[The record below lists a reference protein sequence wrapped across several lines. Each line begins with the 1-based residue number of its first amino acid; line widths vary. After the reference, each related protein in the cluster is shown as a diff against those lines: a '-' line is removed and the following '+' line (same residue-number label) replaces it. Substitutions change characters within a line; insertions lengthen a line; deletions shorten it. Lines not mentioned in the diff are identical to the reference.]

1 MRTQPQAPGD
11 VIVLGRPTART
22 VEVAGQRQRAREL
35 LDRLGLGQHRNACPA
50 RVSGG
55 QRQRVAIA
63 RALVDTPG
71 LLLADE
77 QAGALD
83 TATGPEI
90 GPLLS
95 EPNDGGQ
102 TLVLITH
109 HPALATRPAARVI
122 ELVDGRV
129 VREQVSPRATPLITG
144 EQTDD
149 EERGLAGPGPHR
161 LRRGA
166 PAQGA
171 RGRHRGGAVHR
182 DRLRRPSGLVL
193 LDRRRPGQLG
203 HQHGRRLGGAGRGGR
218 LRAAGAPG

>member
-11 VIVLGRPTART
+11 VIVLDRPIART

-35 LDRLGLGQHRNACPA
+35 LDRLGLGQHRNAYPA

-55 QRQRVAIA
+55 QRQRVAIV
-63 RALVDTPG
+63 RALVDTPC

-102 TLVLITH
+102 TLVLIT
-109 HPALATRPAARVI
+109 PRPRPGGAAR
-122 ELVDGRV
+122 R
-129 VREQVSPRATPLITG
+129 P
-144 EQTDD
+144 
-149 EERGLAGPGPHR
+149 
-161 LRRGA
+161 
-166 PAQGA
+166 
-171 RGRHRGGAVHR
+171 R
-182 DRLRRPSGLVL
+182 DRA
-193 LDRRRPGQLG
+193 
-203 HQHGRRLGGAGRGGR
+203 GRRLGGPGAGVPPRDPADHGGANR
-218 LRAAGAPG
+218 